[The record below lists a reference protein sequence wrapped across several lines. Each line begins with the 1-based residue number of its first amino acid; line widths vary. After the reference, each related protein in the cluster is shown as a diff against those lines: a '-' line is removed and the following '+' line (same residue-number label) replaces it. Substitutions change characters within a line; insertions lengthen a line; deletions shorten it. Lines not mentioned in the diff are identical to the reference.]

1 LKVSE
6 AASRK
11 AEDTMLHHDFSR
23 AVIKD
28 RVARYREEAQADQA
42 AQEREEPS
50 ERSGKTGAKSLFLR
64 VARSLPRLL

>member
-1 LKVSE
+1 
-6 AASRK
+6 
-11 AEDTMLHHDFSR
+11 MLHHDFSR

-28 RVARYREEAQADQA
+28 RVARFQEQAQADKA
-42 AQEREEPS
+42 ERAEQEREEPS